1 MKKVILLVGL
11 ISILLV
17 IGCVTQLSGQE
28 LTFETILK
36 GDYSGHNERKDYV
49 IRDSSEWE
57 DLWGKVQSRVLPTPI
72 SAITDLPDI
81 DFNDEMVIAVFQGSR
96 STGGYAIE
104 ITKIVEKENS
114 VEVFVK
120 ETAPSP
126 DSLVTQAFTQPH
138 HIVKTKRV
146 DKEVIFRR

>member
-1 MKKVILLVGL
+1 MKRIITLVGL
-11 ISILLV
+11 ISIVLAIV
-17 IGCVTQLSGQE
+17 FVTQLSGHE
-28 LTFETILK
+28 LTFEDISK
-36 GDYSGHNERKDYV
+36 GSYSGHDERNDYV

-57 DLWGKVQSRVLPTPI
+57 NLWGKVQSRVSPTP
-72 SAITDLPDI
+72 DLPDI
-81 DFNDEMVIAVFQGSR
+81 NFNDEMVIAVFQGSH

-120 ETAPSP
+120 ETSPSP
-126 DSLVTQAFTQPH
+126 DSVVTQAFTQPY

-146 DKEVIFRR
+146 DKEVIFKR